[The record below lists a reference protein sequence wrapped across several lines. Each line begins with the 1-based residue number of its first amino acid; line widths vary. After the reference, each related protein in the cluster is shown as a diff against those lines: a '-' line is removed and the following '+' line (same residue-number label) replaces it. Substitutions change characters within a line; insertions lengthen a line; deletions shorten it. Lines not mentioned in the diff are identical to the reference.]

1 MFPRRYD
8 TRIDSSSPYTISSPS
23 QTLPDYASPTTISS
37 HGHHMSASPRHS
49 STLPGVILNAQSEAR
64 WGISPSGWP
73 VRSLAE
79 SGQADASG
87 TANRLISH
95 TVPEV
100 PGNQAVIP
108 NRSDTPRRTWRIVP
122 LPSQMER
129 DRVPRIVLNPSL
141 LCEGYRNGR
150 RAMSPIDIATVSAT
164 AILQLAT
171 NTATFRQWATSPPL
185 PSINLVHPAL
195 PWSITVHANVTYVTV
210 CDVLWAIC
218 QSLQLPLREEYWSYT
233 AGLDR
238 GDRGT
243 PEQSGRN
250 LKRFHLLQGRTEFA
264 GLTRTAA
271 EVRLGEDIWRMNFH

>member
-1 MFPRRYD
+1 
-8 TRIDSSSPYTISSPS
+8 
-23 QTLPDYASPTTISS
+23 
-37 HGHHMSASPRHS
+37 
-49 STLPGVILNAQSEAR
+49 
-64 WGISPSGWP
+64 
-73 VRSLAE
+73 
-79 SGQADASG
+79 
-87 TANRLISH
+87 
-95 TVPEV
+95 
-100 PGNQAVIP
+100 
-108 NRSDTPRRTWRIVP
+108 
-122 LPSQMER
+122 
-129 DRVPRIVLNPSL
+129 
-141 LCEGYRNGR
+141 
-150 RAMSPIDIATVSAT
+150 MSPIDIATVSAT